1 MFIFRWLKKF
11 WQLLVNILS
20 WFNKTILIVLEILL
34 IVGVC
39 LLVYTMTSAPKVKN
53 DTVLVLDLEGEL
65 QEEAQVQTTLSSSVL
80 GHIPGTSLHDVLQV
94 LDTAA
99 KDPRIKGIL
108 LKLDGIDKAGLA
120 SLSEIGL
127 ALDRFKAS
135 GKPVWAWGTNF
146 SQEQYAIA
154 AHANEIYVH
163 PMGQVIVKG
172 LSSSRLYY
180 GDLLKSLGV
189 TIHVFKAGDFKSYP
203 ESFTQRTPS
212 YQWIESE
219 QYWLTDAW
227 RHLSGTIENARGL
240 IPGSVNQFINTLPN
254 RIEQTHGNM
263 AQTALNASLID
274 GVKTYDE
281 MITHM
286 ETRLGRHQPKDIHLM
301 SYLDYVSNVPTN
313 ISSRNVAVIIAEGE
327 IRDGISEPGII
338 GAETLVKV
346 IENIG
351 KDPSISAVVLRLNS
365 PGGSAVAS
373 ELIRHALLQLRQK
386 DKPVVVSM
394 SDVAASGGYWISAGA
409 TEIIASETTLT
420 GSIGVFGLAPTF
432 ENSLSLAKIGQGRV
446 STNWLAGADKPT
458 HAMDARLARI
468 LNSTVE
474 RTYDDFCNIVAQA
487 RQLNVKEVQAVA
499 QGRVWTGAQALE
511 RKLVDRVG
519 SFNDALARARELG
532 RLPAGSGVIYF
543 GSQPSDMGS
552 WIKGLARQWNSPLG
566 FISTQLPQV
575 VQDDVYGFK
584 TVLETSFKDGQ
595 CTVFAHSLVDAQS
608 VQ

>member
-99 KDPRIKGIL
+99 KDPRIEGIL

-263 AQTALNASLID
+263 AQAALNASLID

-313 ISSRNVAVIIAEGE
+313 ISSHNVAVIIAEGE

-386 DKPVVVSM
+386 GKPVVVSM

-532 RLPAGSGVIYF
+532 KLPAGSGVIYF

-552 WIKGLARQWNSPLG
+552 WIKGLARQWNNPLG

>member
-99 KDPRIKGIL
+99 KDPRIEGIL

-313 ISSRNVAVIIAEGE
+313 ISSHNVAVIIAEGE

-386 DKPVVVSM
+386 GKPVVVSM

-519 SFNDALARARELG
+519 SFNDALSRARELG
-532 RLPAGSGVIYF
+532 KLPAGSGVIYF

-552 WIKGLARQWNSPLG
+552 WIKGLARQWNNPLG

>member
-99 KDPRIKGIL
+99 KDPRIEGIL

-146 SQEQYAIA
+146 SQEQYAIV

-313 ISSRNVAVIIAEGE
+313 ISSHNVAVIIAEGE

-386 DKPVVVSM
+386 GKPVVVSM

-532 RLPAGSGVIYF
+532 KLPAGSGVIYF

-552 WIKGLARQWNSPLG
+552 WIKGLARQWNNPLG

>member
-99 KDPRIKGIL
+99 KDPRIEGIL

-313 ISSRNVAVIIAEGE
+313 ISSHNVAVIIAEGE

-386 DKPVVVSM
+386 GKPVVVSM

-499 QGRVWTGAQALE
+499 QGL
-511 RKLVDRVG
+511 
-519 SFNDALARARELG
+519 
-532 RLPAGSGVIYF
+532 
-543 GSQPSDMGS
+543 
-552 WIKGLARQWNSPLG
+552 
-566 FISTQLPQV
+566 
-575 VQDDVYGFK
+575 
-584 TVLETSFKDGQ
+584 
-595 CTVFAHSLVDAQS
+595 SLIHI
-608 VQ
+608 

>member
-99 KDPRIKGIL
+99 KDPRIEGIL

-313 ISSRNVAVIIAEGE
+313 ISSHNVAVIIAEGE

-386 DKPVVVSM
+386 GKPVVVSM

-458 HAMDARLARI
+458 HAMDARLAQI

-532 RLPAGSGVIYF
+532 KLPAGSGVIYF

-552 WIKGLARQWNSPLG
+552 WIKGLARQWNNPLG

>member
-11 WQLLVNILS
+11 WLLLVSILC

-34 IVGVC
+34 IAGVC
-39 LLVYTMTSAPKVKN
+39 LLIYTMTSAPEVKN

-65 QEEAQVQTTLSSSVL
+65 QEETQVQTALSSSVL
-80 GHIPGTSLHDVLQV
+80 GQIPGTSLHDVLQV

-99 KDPRIKGIL
+99 KDPRIDGVL
-108 LKLDGIDKAGLA
+108 LKLDGVDKVGLA
-120 SLSEIGL
+120 I
-127 ALDRFKAS
+127 
-135 GKPVWAWGTNF
+135 
-146 SQEQYAIA
+146 QYALA
-154 AHANEIYVH
+154 THANEIYVH
-163 PMGQVIVKG
+163 PMGQVIIKG

-203 ESFTQRTPS
+203 ESFTERTPS
-212 YQWIESE
+212 RQWIESE
-219 QYWLTDAW
+219 RYWLTDAW
-227 RHLSGTIENARGL
+227 RHLSSAIENARGL
-240 IPGSVNQFINTLPN
+240 MPGSVNQFINTLPE

-281 MITHM
+281 MISHM
-286 ETRLGRHQPKDIHLM
+286 ETRLGRNQPKDINLM
-301 SYLDYVSNVPTN
+301 SYLDYVPNVPVN
-313 ISSRNVAVIIAEGE
+313 ISSRNVAVVIAEGE
-327 IRDGISEPGII
+327 IRDGQSEPGII
-338 GAETLVKV
+338 GAETLVEMLEA
-346 IENIG
+346 IEE
-351 KDPSISAVVLRLNS
+351 DPSISAVVLRLNS

-373 ELIRHALLQLRQK
+373 ELIRHALVQLRQK
-386 DKPVVVSM
+386 GKPVVVSM

-458 HAMDARLARI
+458 QTMDSRLARI

-474 RTYDDFCNIVAQA
+474 RTYDDFCNIVGQA
-487 RQLNVKEVQAVA
+487 RKLNATQVQAVA

-519 SFNDALARARELG
+519 SFDDALARARELG
-532 RLPAGSGVIYF
+532 KLPAGSGVIYY
-543 GSQPSDMGS
+543 GTQPSDMGS
-552 WIKGLARQWNSPLG
+552 WVKGLARQWNNPLG
-566 FISTQLPQV
+566 LVTAQLPLPAQESV
-575 VQDDVYGFK
+575 RELK

-595 CTVFAHSLVDAQS
+595 CSVFAHSLVDGQS
-608 VQ
+608 IQ

>member
-99 KDPRIKGIL
+99 KDPRIEGIL

-313 ISSRNVAVIIAEGE
+313 ISSHNVAVIIAEGE

-386 DKPVVVSM
+386 GKPVVVSM

-532 RLPAGSGVIYF
+532 KLPAGSGVIYF

-552 WIKGLARQWNSPLG
+552 WIKGLARQWNNPLS

>member
-99 KDPRIKGIL
+99 KDPRIEGIL

-240 IPGSVNQFINTLPN
+240 IPDSVNQFINTLPN

-313 ISSRNVAVIIAEGE
+313 ISSHNVAVIIAEGE

-386 DKPVVVSM
+386 GKPVVVSM

-532 RLPAGSGVIYF
+532 KLPAGSGVIYF

-552 WIKGLARQWNSPLG
+552 WIKGLARQWNNPLG

>member
-99 KDPRIKGIL
+99 KDPRIEGIL

-313 ISSRNVAVIIAEGE
+313 ISSHNVAVIIAEGE

-386 DKPVVVSM
+386 GKPVVVSM

-519 SFNDALARARELG
+519 SFNDALVRARELG
-532 RLPAGSGVIYF
+532 KLPAGSGVIYF

-552 WIKGLARQWNSPLG
+552 WIKGLARQWNNPLG

>member
-65 QEEAQVQTTLSSSVL
+65 QEEAQVQTTLSASVL

-99 KDPRIKGIL
+99 KDPRIEGIL
-108 LKLDGIDKAGLA
+108 LKLDDIDKAGLA

-313 ISSRNVAVIIAEGE
+313 ISSHNVAVIIAEGE

-386 DKPVVVSM
+386 GKPVVVSM

-532 RLPAGSGVIYF
+532 KLPAGSGVIYF

-552 WIKGLARQWNSPLG
+552 WIKGLARQWNNPLG

>member
-99 KDPRIKGIL
+99 KDPRIEGIL

-313 ISSRNVAVIIAEGE
+313 ISSHNVAVIIAEGE

-365 PGGSAVAS
+365 PGGFAVAS

-386 DKPVVVSM
+386 GKPVVVSM

-532 RLPAGSGVIYF
+532 KLPAGSGVIYF

-552 WIKGLARQWNSPLG
+552 WIKGLARQWNNPLG

>member
-99 KDPRIKGIL
+99 KDPRIEGIL

-313 ISSRNVAVIIAEGE
+313 ISSHNVAVIIAEGE

-338 GAETLVKV
+338 GTETLVKV

-386 DKPVVVSM
+386 GKPVVVSM

-409 TEIIASETTLT
+409 TEIIASET

-499 QGRVWTGAQALE
+499 QGRVWTGAEALE

-532 RLPAGSGVIYF
+532 KLPAGSGVIYF

-552 WIKGLARQWNSPLG
+552 WIKGLARQWNNPLG

>member
-11 WQLLVNILS
+11 WQLFVNILS

-99 KDPRIKGIL
+99 KDPRIEGIL

-313 ISSRNVAVIIAEGE
+313 ISSHNVAVIIAEGE

-386 DKPVVVSM
+386 GKPVVVSM

-532 RLPAGSGVIYF
+532 KLPAGSGVIYF

-552 WIKGLARQWNSPLG
+552 WIKGLARQWNNPLS

>member
-34 IVGVC
+34 IIGVC
-39 LLVYTMTSAPKVKN
+39 LLVYTMTSAPEVKN

-65 QEEAQVQTTLSSSVL
+65 QEEVQVQTAFSSSVL

-99 KDPRIKGIL
+99 KDPRIEGIL

-127 ALDRFKAS
+127 ALDRFKAC

-180 GDLLKSLGV
+180 GDLLNSLGV

-212 YQWIESE
+212 RQWIESE

-227 RHLSGTIENARGL
+227 RHLSGAIENARGL
-240 IPGSVNQFINTLPN
+240 MPGSVNQFINTLPD

-301 SYLDYVSNVPTN
+301 SYLDYVSNVPVN
-313 ISSRNVAVIIAEGE
+313 ISSHNVAVVIAEGE
-327 IRDGISEPGII
+327 IRDGLSEPGII
-338 GAETLVKV
+338 GAETLVEL

-351 KDPSISAVVLRLNS
+351 EDPSISVVVLRLNS

-373 ELIRHALLQLRQK
+373 ELIRHALVQLRQK
-386 DKPVVVSM
+386 GKPVVVSM

-532 RLPAGSGVIYF
+532 KLPAGSGVIYF

-552 WIKGLARQWNSPLG
+552 WIKGMARQWNNPLG

-575 VQDDVYGFK
+575 VQDDVYSFK

-595 CTVFAHSLVDAQS
+595 CTVFAHSLVDGQS
-608 VQ
+608 IQ

>member
-80 GHIPGTSLHDVLQV
+80 GHIPGTSLHDILQV

-99 KDPRIKGIL
+99 KDPRIEGIL

-313 ISSRNVAVIIAEGE
+313 ISSHNVAVIIAEGE

-386 DKPVVVSM
+386 GKPVVVSM

-532 RLPAGSGVIYF
+532 KLPAGSGVIYF

-552 WIKGLARQWNSPLG
+552 WIKGLARQWNNPLG

>member
-99 KDPRIKGIL
+99 KDPRIEGIL

-313 ISSRNVAVIIAEGE
+313 ISSHNVAVIIAEGE

-386 DKPVVVSM
+386 GKPVVVSM

-532 RLPAGSGVIYF
+532 KLPAGSGVIYF

-552 WIKGLARQWNSPLG
+552 WIKVLARQWNNPLG

>member
-39 LLVYTMTSAPKVKN
+39 FLVYTMTSAPKVKN

-99 KDPRIKGIL
+99 KDPRIEGIL

-313 ISSRNVAVIIAEGE
+313 ISSHNVAVIIAEGE

-386 DKPVVVSM
+386 GKPVVVSM

-519 SFNDALARARELG
+519 SFNDALSRARELG
-532 RLPAGSGVIYF
+532 KLPAGSGVIYF

-552 WIKGLARQWNSPLG
+552 WIKGLARQWNNPLG

>member
-99 KDPRIKGIL
+99 KDPRIEGIL

-313 ISSRNVAVIIAEGE
+313 ISSHNVAVIIAEGE

-338 GAETLVKV
+338 GTETLVKV

-386 DKPVVVSM
+386 GKPVVVSM

-499 QGRVWTGAQALE
+499 QGRVWTGAEALE

-532 RLPAGSGVIYF
+532 KLPAGSGVIYF

-552 WIKGLARQWNSPLG
+552 WIKGLARQWNNPLG

>member
-99 KDPRIKGIL
+99 KDPRIEGIL

-313 ISSRNVAVIIAEGE
+313 ISSHNVAVIIAEGE

-386 DKPVVVSM
+386 GKPVVVSM

-519 SFNDALARARELG
+519 SFNDALVRARELG
-532 RLPAGSGVIYF
+532 KLPAGSGVIYF

-552 WIKGLARQWNSPLG
+552 WIKGLARQWNNPLG

-584 TVLETSFKDGQ
+584 TVLETSFKDEQ

>member
-11 WQLLVNILS
+11 WLLLVSILS

-34 IVGVC
+34 IAGVC
-39 LLVYTMTSAPKVKN
+39 LLIYTMTSAPEVKN

-65 QEEAQVQTTLSSSVL
+65 QEETQVQTALSSSVL
-80 GHIPGTSLHDVLQV
+80 GQIPGTSLRDVLQV

-99 KDPRIKGIL
+99 KDPRIDGVL
-108 LKLDGIDKAGLA
+108 LKLDGVDKAGLA
-120 SLSEIGL
+120 SLSEVGL
-127 ALDRFKAS
+127 ALDRFKSS

-163 PMGQVIVKG
+163 PMGQVIIKG

-203 ESFTQRTPS
+203 ESFTERTPS
-212 YQWIESE
+212 RQWIESE
-219 QYWLTDAW
+219 RYWLTDAW
-227 RHLSGTIENARGL
+227 RHLSSAIENARGL
-240 IPGSVNQFINTLPN
+240 MPGSVNQFINTLPE

-281 MITHM
+281 MISHM
-286 ETRLGRHQPKDIHLM
+286 ETRLGRNQPKDINLM
-301 SYLDYVSNVPTN
+301 SYLDYVPNVPVN
-313 ISSRNVAVIIAEGE
+313 ISSRNVAVVIAEGE
-327 IRDGISEPGII
+327 IRDGQSEPGII
-338 GAETLVKV
+338 GAETLVEMLEA
-346 IENIG
+346 IEE
-351 KDPSISAVVLRLNS
+351 DPSISAVVLRLNS

-373 ELIRHALLQLRQK
+373 ELIRHALVQLRQK
-386 DKPVVVSM
+386 GKPVVVSM

-458 HAMDARLARI
+458 QTMDSRLARI

-474 RTYDDFCNIVAQA
+474 RTYDDFCNIVGQA
-487 RQLNVKEVQAVA
+487 RKLNATQVQAVA

-519 SFNDALARARELG
+519 SFDDALARARELG
-532 RLPAGSGVIYF
+532 KLPAGSGVIYY
-543 GSQPSDMGS
+543 GTQPSDMGS
-552 WIKGLARQWNSPLG
+552 WVKGLARQWNNPLG
-566 FISTQLPQV
+566 LVTAQLPLPAQESV
-575 VQDDVYGFK
+575 RELK

-595 CTVFAHSLVDAQS
+595 YSVFAHSLVDGQS
-608 VQ
+608 IQ